1 MKDYDTCRARYAEI
15 PMLIT
20 DTTFCASADGKD
32 ACQVSDAAAWS
43 GVAWRGV
50 AFELPGGSSRRCGSG
65 GEAPPA
71 SLTQFPR
78 TELSQREVTP
88 SFPSPPPSP

>member
-50 AFELPGGSSRRCGSG
+50 
-65 GEAPPA
+65 
-71 SLTQFPR
+71 
-78 TELSQREVTP
+78 
-88 SFPSPPPSP
+88 